1 MKSVDLMVF
10 DLDGTLV
17 RSEEDLAASVN
28 YTLKSLG
35 LPVIAQDT
43 IRGFIGDGIEPLVR
57 RALGSHAGE
66 FMDEAIA
73 IFSTHYGEHLLDH
86 ATLYSDVRDVL
97 THFDHK
103 RKVVITNKAQEYA
116 LKIVNGLEIATFFLE
131 IIGGGS
137 TPYTKPDPRLLQL
150 VMNKWTATPE
160 RTVVIGDG
168 INDIVLARQAGALSC
183 AFLAGLTHR
192 DKLLSLAPDRSCEA
206 LAELKTF
213 FS

>member
-28 YTLKSLG
+28 HTLKTLG
-35 LPVIAQDT
+35 LPVIEKDT
-43 IRGFIGDGIEPLVR
+43 VRGFIGDGIEPLVR

-66 FMDEAIA
+66 FMDNAIV
-73 IFSTHYGEHLLDH
+73 IFSTHYGGHLLDH
-86 ATLYSDVRDVL
+86 TTLYPDVRDVL

-103 RKVVITNKAQEYA
+103 RKVVVTNKALQYA
-116 LKIVNGLEIATFFLE
+116 LKIVSGLEIAPFFLE
-131 IIGGGS
+131 VIGGGS

-150 VMNKWTATPE
+150 VMEKWSATPE

-168 INDIVLARQAGALSC
+168 INDILLARRTGALSC
-183 AFLAGLTHR
+183 AFLGGLTRR
-192 DKLLSLAPDRSCEA
+192 DKLISLAPDRSCDA
-206 LAELKTF
+206 LVELKTL